1 MTLPTQTE
9 PQAIPDVS
17 GGLVRKG
24 RPALDEFLA
33 GFTVETLLADD
44 QAAAT
49 AVADAHTA
57 ITETDWADPAEAF
70 STQSFITRLQSSLPT
85 SHQLGMCHVTGLGRP
100 VLAVAGSD
108 GIWTICVPGVGA
120 TVSVDLTVAAGAA
133 WELLDPAASGQGRS
147 RRPADPAARPEGP
160 VAVGPQPAPSDDE
173 RDSMLTEH
181 RPVAASGAETGQT
194 GPGTTSRVD
203 GIIGADDPS
212 PEARRIA
219 EALAYLDREA
229 PRWPRTSAVGEICQ
243 AVGTRLLGRKHHWR
257 PGDR

>member
-1 MTLPTQTE
+1 M
-9 PQAIPDVS
+9 
-17 GGLVRKG
+17 RKG
-24 RPALDEFLA
+24 RPAPDEFLA

-49 AVADAHTA
+49 AAADAHTA
-57 ITETDWADPAEAF
+57 IAETDWADPAEAF

-85 SHQLGMCHVTGLGRP
+85 SHQLSMCHITGLGRP

-108 GIWTICVPGVGA
+108 GTWTICVPGVGA

-133 WELLDPAASGQGRS
+133 WELLEPAASGQGRPP
-147 RRPADPAARPEGP
+147 RPTDPAARPEGP
-160 VAVGPQPAPSDDE
+160 VAAGPQPAPSDDE
-173 RDSMLTEH
+173 RDAMLTE
-181 RPVAASGAETGQT
+181 RQPVAATGAETDQT
-194 GPGTTSRVD
+194 GPGTTSPDPGTTSPVD
-203 GIIGADDPS
+203 GIIGADDPN